1 MRGTR
6 NRFNRGQAGAVGTM
20 IIVWL
25 VIVAV
30 LGVAVIDAGSITL
43 TKFGL
48 SGVADNAATQAANA
62 FRDTPNVGQACQAAV
77 ASILTDDPTV
87 KLANKGCVVNQQTGL
102 VTITVKKI
110 AKTIIAG
117 RIGLTKHFTKVTATA
132 SNGPSTL

>member
-1 MRGTR
+1 MMGKG
-6 NRFNRGQAGAVGTM
+6 NRFHREQAGAVGTM

-25 VIVAV
+25 VMVAV
-30 LGVAVIDAGSITL
+30 IGVVVIDAGSITL

-62 FRDTPNVGQACQAAV
+62 FQTTPNVELACQAAV
-77 ASILTDDPTV
+77 ASITADDPTV
-87 KLANKGCVVNQQTGL
+87 KLANKGCIVNQQTGV
-102 VTITVKKI
+102 VTIIVKKI

-117 RIGLTKHFTKVTATA
+117 RIEFTKHFTKVMATA